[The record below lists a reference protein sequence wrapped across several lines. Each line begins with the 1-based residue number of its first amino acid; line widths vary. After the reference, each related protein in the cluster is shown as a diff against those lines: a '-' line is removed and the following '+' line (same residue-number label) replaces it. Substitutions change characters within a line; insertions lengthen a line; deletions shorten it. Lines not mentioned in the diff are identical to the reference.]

1 MPFVQDS
8 TGQDVVPIWIDGKA
22 GPLDSSRYIDVF
34 SAAQGKVVHRAQ
46 AATEADAV
54 RAADVA
60 WTSFQSWKRTK
71 PEYRRDMLLRVAD
84 LYESRADEIA
94 RWQVVE
100 TSCTEGFAHFNIKLA
115 VGLIREFAGSLTTAL
130 VGDIPRI
137 SEGYGFVFKEP
148 VGPVLLIPPW
158 NSSIILS
165 SRGVAAALA
174 AGCTMVM
181 KSSELC
187 PRTHSMIVEIWQDA
201 GLPNGCLNTI
211 QASRQDG
218 AQITETLIA
227 HQAIRKVEFIG
238 SAAVGKS
245 IGQVASKH
253 LKPILMELGGKS
265 PAIVLRDANLA
276 KAAEHCA
283 FGAFMHQGQICFST
297 ERIIVEKAVAE
308 EFISLLKQQKFDAT
322 HAVSKTISKHAHDI
336 IKEAHANGAEF
347 LLGDNSYLADSS
359 LTPTII
365 TGIKKTDRLRDEE
378 TFGPS
383 ATLYIVEDADE
394 AVALANDTAYGL
406 SATIHTKDM
415 MQALKM
421 AGDLDYGQVHVNVPT
436 VYDDFT
442 IPVSGVKGSGWGDN
456 NSRYGLQEYL
466 FNKTVTLHS
475 AVGEEISFGK

>member
-137 SEGYGFVFKEP
+137 SEGDGFVFKEP

-218 AQITETLIA
+218 
-227 HQAIRKVEFIG
+227 RR
-238 SAAVGKS
+238 S
-245 IGQVASKH
+245 
-253 LKPILMELGGKS
+253 
-265 PAIVLRDANLA
+265 LR
-276 KAAEHCA
+276 H
-283 FGAFMHQGQICFST
+283 
-297 ERIIVEKAVAE
+297 
-308 EFISLLKQQKFDAT
+308 
-322 HAVSKTISKHAHDI
+322 
-336 IKEAHANGAEF
+336 
-347 LLGDNSYLADSS
+347 
-359 LTPTII
+359 
-365 TGIKKTDRLRDEE
+365 
-378 TFGPS
+378 
-383 ATLYIVEDADE
+383 
-394 AVALANDTAYGL
+394 
-406 SATIHTKDM
+406 
-415 MQALKM
+415 
-421 AGDLDYGQVHVNVPT
+421 
-436 VYDDFT
+436 
-442 IPVSGVKGSGWGDN
+442 
-456 NSRYGLQEYL
+456 
-466 FNKTVTLHS
+466 
-475 AVGEEISFGK
+475 